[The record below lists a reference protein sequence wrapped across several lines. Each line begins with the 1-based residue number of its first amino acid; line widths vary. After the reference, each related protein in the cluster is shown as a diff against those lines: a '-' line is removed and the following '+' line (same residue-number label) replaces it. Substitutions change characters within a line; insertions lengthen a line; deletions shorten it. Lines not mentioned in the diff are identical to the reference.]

1 LISVVTGAAGHVG
14 VNLVRALV
22 DRGETVRVLCH
33 RSQQGIEDC
42 GAEVCHGDIC
52 QPESLT
58 AAFVDADV
66 VYHLAAHISLL
77 GNAWAELER
86 INVVGTRHVVEA
98 CLDARVSR
106 LVHFSSIHALDPVPL
121 DEMIDET
128 RPRVCLPDAAPY
140 DRSKS
145 LAELEVEYGL
155 ARGLNA
161 VTINPTGI
169 IGPGDYRPSHMGA
182 AILSLARGRMPV
194 LVNAGFN
201 WVDVRDVA
209 QAAITAAEV
218 APFGSRYIISG
229 HWRNLSEIAAA
240 VARVTGGRVPR
251 LVSPYWLAR
260 LAAPLVSRLDRLLG
274 RRPLFTP
281 FSLETLNQH
290 RHVSHDKATR
300 ELSYHPRPFEQTV
313 ADALY
318 WFRDNGYLDAIPHAT
333 GDSV

>member
-1 LISVVTGAAGHVG
+1 MISVVTGAAGHVG

-22 DRGETVRVLCH
+22 DRGETVRVLRH
-33 RSQQGIEDC
+33 QSQLGLDDC
-42 GAEVCHGDIC
+42 GAEVCQGDIC
-52 QPESLT
+52 QPQSLT
-58 AAFVDADV
+58 AAFEGADV
-66 VYHLAAHISLL
+66 VYHLAARISLF
-77 GNAWAELER
+77 GNVWEEFER
-86 INVVGTRHVVEA
+86 INVAGTRHVVEA

-106 LVHFSSIHALDPVPL
+106 LVHFSSIHALDPMPL

-128 RPRVCLPDAAPY
+128 RPRVSLPEAPPY

-182 AILSLARGRMPV
+182 VILSLARGRMPV
-194 LVNAGFN
+194 LLNAGFN
-201 WVDVRDVA
+201 WVDVRDVV

-218 APFGSRYIISG
+218 APFGASYIISG
-229 HWRNLSEIAAA
+229 HWRTLIEIAAA
-240 VARVTGGRVPR
+240 VARVTGGPVPR
-251 LVSPYWLAR
+251 RVSPYWLAR
-260 LAAPLVSRLDRLLG
+260 LGAPLVCRLDRLLG

-281 FSLETLNQH
+281 FSLATLRQH

-300 ELSYHPRPFEQTV
+300 ELGYHPRPFEETV

-318 WFRDNGYLDAIPHAT
+318 WFRDNGDLDTLPRPT
-333 GDSV
+333 GETA

>member
-1 LISVVTGAAGHVG
+1 MISVVTGAAGHVG
-14 VNLVRALV
+14 INLVRALV

-33 RSQQGIEDC
+33 RNRLGLEDC

-52 QPESLT
+52 DPESLT
-58 AAFVDADV
+58 AAFEGADV
-66 VYHLAAHISLL
+66 VYHLAARISLT
-77 GNAWAELER
+77 GDDWADLER
-86 INVVGTRHVVEA
+86 INVLGTRCVVEA
-98 CLDARVSR
+98 CLEARVSR
-106 LVHFSSIHALDPVPL
+106 LVHFSSIHALDPMPL

-128 RPRVCLPDAAPY
+128 RPRVSLPSAPAY

-169 IGPGDYRPSHMGA
+169 IGPGDYHPSHMGA
-182 AILSLARGRMPV
+182 VLLSLARGRMPV

-209 QAAITAAEV
+209 EAAIAAAET
-218 APFGSRYIISG
+218 APFGASYITSG
-229 HWRNLSEIAAA
+229 HWRTLGEIAAA
-240 VARVTGGRVPR
+240 VARVTGGPVPR

-260 LAAPLVSRLDRLLG
+260 LAAPLVCRLDRLLG

-281 FSLETLNQH
+281 FSLATLRQH
-290 RHVSHDKATR
+290 RHVVHEKATR
-300 ELSYHPRPFEQTV
+300 ALGYHPRPFEETV
-313 ADALY
+313 ADALH
-318 WFRDNGYLDAIPHAT
+318 WFQDNGYLEGRRTDRVA
-333 GDSV
+333 D

>member
-1 LISVVTGAAGHVG
+1 MISVVTGAAGHVG

-33 RSQQGIEDC
+33 RNRLGLEDC

-58 AAFVDADV
+58 AVFEGADV
-66 VYHLAAHISLL
+66 VYHLAARISIT
-77 GNAWAELER
+77 GGGWDELER
-86 INVVGTRHVVEA
+86 VNVAGTRHVVEA
-98 CLDARVSR
+98 CLAARVSR
-106 LVHFSSIHALDPVPL
+106 LVHFSSIRALDPMPL
-121 DEMIDET
+121 DETIDET
-128 RPRVCLPDAAPY
+128 RPRISLPSAPPY
-140 DRSKS
+140 DRSKA

-169 IGPGDYRPSHMGA
+169 IGPGDYHPSRMGA
-182 AILSLARGRMPV
+182 VLLSLARGHMPV
-194 LVNAGFN
+194 LVDAGFN

-209 QAAITAAEV
+209 EAAIAAAET
-218 APFGSRYIISG
+218 APFGSNYIISG
-229 HWRNLSEIAAA
+229 HWRTLSEIAAA
-240 VARVTGGRVPR
+240 VARVTGGPVPR

-260 LAAPLVSRLDRLLG
+260 LGAPLVSRLDRLLG

-281 FSLETLNQH
+281 FSLQALRQH
-290 RHVSHDKATR
+290 RHVVHDKATR
-300 ELSYHPRPFEQTV
+300 DLGYHPRPFEATV

-318 WFRDNGYLDAIPHAT
+318 WFQDNGYLDGLRGGGEVAA
-333 GDSV
+333 